1 MDFKTVANKTKSKST
16 KGGNGMNI
24 STTQRK
30 QTLENNIKVGKFCE
44 RVAKKEY
51 SDDGWNI
58 ISASYG
64 YDFLAVKE
72 ISGGIKL
79 EEYVEVKKG
88 VAKLSKLQVATR
100 HKCRRAGKSYRV
112 FRVNSNYINEH
123 INKEPN
129 AVLFRDDDEQM
140 QDAASCDNCKKTASR
155 IFGIINKFN
164 LKKFRVSNLQHDSSD
179 DGTRIMLL
187 GGQITRMYCF
197 FLIWGTKNND

>member
-1 MDFKTVANKTKSKST
+1 
-16 KGGNGMNI
+16 MNI

-30 QTLENNIKVGKFCE
+30 QTLEDNIKVGKFCE

-100 HKCRRAGKSYRV
+100 HKCRREGKSYRV

-129 AVLFRDDDEQM
+129 AVLSCDDDEHLQM
-140 QDAASCDNCKKTASR
+140 QDVAPCGRFKKTATR
-155 IFGIINKFN
+155 IHGLVNKFRLQN
-164 LKKFRVSNLQHDSSD
+164 FGGVKLQHNTLD
-179 DGTRIMLL
+179 DEGKIILL
-187 GGQITRMYCF
+187 RGQITKKYCF
-197 FLIWGTKNND
+197 FLIWRTNNNG